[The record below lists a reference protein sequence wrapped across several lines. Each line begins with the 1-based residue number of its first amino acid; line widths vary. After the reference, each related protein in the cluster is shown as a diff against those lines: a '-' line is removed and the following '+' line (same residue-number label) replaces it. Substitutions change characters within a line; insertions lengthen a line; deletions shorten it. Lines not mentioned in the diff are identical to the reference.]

1 METASEQTSEAL
13 AASAHATV
21 AAAIGDIVNS
31 VVKWRGA
38 NARSASRITPTYD
51 NEGDNEEADDISV
64 GHGDAVDD
72 HDDADNNSDEN
83 GDDDEAAVPYIP
95 HVCVVEGDPNL
106 MSGGA
111 RQCTGLNSDDDSDA
125 DDEDDDEWKEDWEIG
140 ELSDEEPDP
149 VEMELPD
156 SLCLSVAKNASR
168 LREMKESGWVYD
180 PDNFG
185 PDPTY
190 ADLLPW
196 RPTGIIPA
204 RARSIQ
210 VQHRQKGEEA
220 ENYRDVRRRL
230 ANIQTIEAWQ
240 VLRVVEL
247 LMARMLSPMRK
258 VIAAHWSVTNPG
270 ALPAN
275 RFGKFMS
282 RNRFFHTLGNLHFS
296 NNKSPQANTDRAW
309 KIRPVVDV
317 LQRTFSRGY
326 KVPPVISFDEATLPS
341 RSRYNPTRQFN
352 KDKPHKWGT
361 KVFVA
366 ACADTAYCMRF
377 VTRMCARDEHQLDAA
392 LFLAQVL
399 MLD

>member
-21 AAAIGDIVNS
+21 AAAIGDIVNY

-51 NEGDNEEADDISV
+51 NEGDNEEEADDISV

-190 ADLLPW
+190 ADL
-196 RPTGIIPA
+196 
-204 RARSIQ
+204 
-210 VQHRQKGEEA
+210 
-220 ENYRDVRRRL
+220 
-230 ANIQTIEAWQ
+230 
-240 VLRVVEL
+240 
-247 LMARMLSPMRK
+247 
-258 VIAAHWSVTNPG
+258 
-270 ALPAN
+270 
-275 RFGKFMS
+275 
-282 RNRFFHTLGNLHFS
+282 
-296 NNKSPQANTDRAW
+296 
-309 KIRPVVDV
+309 
-317 LQRTFSRGY
+317 
-326 KVPPVISFDEATLPS
+326 
-341 RSRYNPTRQFN
+341 
-352 KDKPHKWGT
+352 
-361 KVFVA
+361 
-366 ACADTAYCMRF
+366 
-377 VTRMCARDEHQLDAA
+377 
-392 LFLAQVL
+392 
-399 MLD
+399 